1 MHHERFFFLNVRFYY
16 LTKQKKEMNIVDY
29 LQIQSL
35 KDIKKERFLRMIIMK
50 KIMLIGYAK
59 FFDNSKKKTNT
70 FKLLMIFIKSK

>member
-1 MHHERFFFLNVRFYY
+1 
-16 LTKQKKEMNIVDY
+16 MNIVDY

-59 FFDNSKKKTNT
+59 FFDNSKKNKYFQIIND
-70 FKLLMIFIKSK
+70 FY